1 MMMLKHLVLIDLV
14 QQQDMSVKE
23 EVQEMEKGMMLE
35 KELKKLS

>member
-35 KELKKLS
+35 KE